1 MGNSEFI
8 KELENLN
15 IYMNSSQASQLEKYY
30 TLLIEW
36 NQKMNLT
43 RIIEKEDIYL
53 KHFYD
58 SATLSKIINLKDY
71 KSLCDIGTG
80 AGFPGMILKILF
92 PHLQVTLIDSL
103 HKRIHFLKEVIHEL
117 SLDGITVIEERA
129 EEYAKIHREK
139 FDIVTSRAVAPL
151 SILMEYSV
159 PLLKVDGYF
168 IPMKGK
174 IEDEMKNIGKATIQ
188 LGIELEEK
196 QIFTLPI
203 ENSQRSLIKFKK
215 KKITNIKYPRKY
227 NEIKKHPL

>member
-43 RIIEKEDIYL
+43 GITKKEDVYL

-80 AGFPGMILKILF
+80 AGFPGMILKIL
-92 PHLQVTLIDSL
+92 LKSIGKNLILLL
-103 HKRIHFLKEVIHEL
+103 HVLSHHFL
-117 SLDGITVIEERA
+117 
-129 EEYAKIHREK
+129 
-139 FDIVTSRAVAPL
+139 F
-151 SILMEYSV
+151 
-159 PLLKVDGYF
+159 
-168 IPMKGK
+168 
-174 IEDEMKNIGKATIQ
+174 
-188 LGIELEEK
+188 
-196 QIFTLPI
+196 
-203 ENSQRSLIKFKK
+203 
-215 KKITNIKYPRKY
+215 
-227 NEIKKHPL
+227 